1 MPHPVR
7 LIRLSK
13 NRGGLQPIGRVSLS
27 QSQTSAHCDSS
38 SRPTKF
44 DGIESGKNLRS
55 THTSQ
60 ERYNLN
66 PHLLGDRI
74 ADDTVHRL
82 ESRPPRRTQ
91 KSQLHPPF
99 PEPRP
104 SYA

>member
-1 MPHPVR
+1 
-7 LIRLSK
+7 
-13 NRGGLQPIGRVSLS
+13 
-27 QSQTSAHCDSS
+27 
-38 SRPTKF
+38 RPTKF

-104 SYA
+104 SYAYRTTTPFSPPRAPRQQSFSRFRCIGIGLRRETE